1 MLRIQCM
8 ILLILLVFAF
18 DLSAQ
23 SSIQI
28 RVARANAR
36 ESPSSSANI
45 VAVLEQGDVYSVVE
59 DVPYWYQIKLAND
72 LTPWVAK
79 SLCTL
84 VLDTED
90 EEVVEEN
97 AEPIGDLYAIP
108 DFGTPT
114 TLQNCTATTLTV
126 NWDICPEGGTSQT
139 GGQAQNWRSNQ
150 KKNRISATCSYF
162 SLAFEKVLDLKML
175 PRNVRTL
182 PESDPRRKYLQ
193 TLESRPVVLE
203 GFLAMAKKAGKEST
217 NCYSS
222 TRKDIHLELAGTDQG
237 DPKNLRNRVFV
248 TEVSPW
254 FSEVNSG
261 WTATNLGQFASYRNG
276 YSGNMQQ
283 VPVRV
288 RIYGWLFYDDPH
300 SGDGSV
306 GSWRGTAW
314 ELHPITRIEVF
325 QNNSWLA
332 VQ

>member
-1 MLRIQCM
+1 MLRMQWM
-8 ILLILLVFAF
+8 IFLILLVPAF
-18 DLSAQ
+18 NLSAQ
-23 SSIQI
+23 NSIQI
-28 RVARANAR
+28 RVAQANAR
-36 ESPSSSANI
+36 EGPASSATI
-45 VAVLEQGDVYSVVE
+45 VAVLQQGEVHSVVG
-59 DVPYWYQIKLAND
+59 DVPYWYQLD
-72 LTPWVAK
+72 LGDGLRPWVAK

-84 VLDTED
+84 MVEIED
-90 EEVVEEN
+90 EEVTEEN
-97 AEPIGDLYAIP
+97 AEPLGDLYSIP
-108 DFGTPT
+108 DFGTPAT
-114 TLQNCTATTLTV
+114 IPNCTATNLSV
-126 NWDICPEGGTSQT
+126 DWGICPEEGSGQT
-139 GGQAQNWRSNQ
+139 GGQARNWRSNE
-150 KKNRISATCSYF
+150 KKNRISTTCSYF
-162 SLAFEKVLDLKML
+162 NLDFEKVLDLKML

-193 TLESRPVVLE
+193 TVESRPVVLE

-222 TRKDIHLELAGTDQG
+222 TRKDIHLELVRTDQG
-237 DPKNLRNRVFV
+237 DPKTLRNRVFV

-254 FSEVNSG
+254 FSEANPG

-276 YSGNMQQ
+276 YTGNMQQ
-283 VPVRV
+283 VPTRV

-325 QNNSWLA
+325 LNNSWLE